1 MTEVIS
7 IEQIYEELKMIERT
21 MATKEDVKALADTIG
36 ILSNPETMLRINES
50 EKAIKEGKVKE
61 VTSVQDMLDEIKE

>member
-1 MTEVIS
+1 MTEVVS